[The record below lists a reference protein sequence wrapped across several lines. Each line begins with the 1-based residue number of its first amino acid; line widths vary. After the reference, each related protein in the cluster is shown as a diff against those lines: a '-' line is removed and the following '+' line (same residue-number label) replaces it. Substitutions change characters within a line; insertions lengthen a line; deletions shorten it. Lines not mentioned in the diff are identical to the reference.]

1 MNPRRRGVV
10 SGSEDG
16 RVHLYDL
23 QSRLA
28 RQTLEGHSDAVLAV
42 DAHGTLELIGSGG
55 MANDRYV
62 RFWAPKSSPSVAAV
76 G

>member
-1 MNPRRRGVV
+1 MV

-16 RVHLYDL
+16 GVHLYDL
-23 QSRLA
+23 QSRIA

-55 MANDRYV
+55 MANDQYV